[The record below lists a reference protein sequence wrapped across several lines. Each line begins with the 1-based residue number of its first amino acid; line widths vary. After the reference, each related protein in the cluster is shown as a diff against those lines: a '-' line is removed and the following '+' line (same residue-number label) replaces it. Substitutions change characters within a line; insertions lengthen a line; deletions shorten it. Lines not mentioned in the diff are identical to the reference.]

1 MDIEDFFGC
10 SSPILMLIHER
21 SCFTTHQDW
30 EESIRLFLPLLDEY
44 SYFFLQI
51 RNKMH
56 LSNQEY
62 HSMISTMPFHPRI
75 LINIPSIFNSSL
87 RRHRT
92 EQELGSIGISASIHS
107 LEKGRQYQAQYQFFQ
122 FGPIFS
128 PISKEGQGCGLVA
141 LSTIVN
147 QLQKP
152 IVAVGGITQQNLFQV
167 LDCSVFGV
175 GVIGSILHEKD
186 PIGTAKEFL
195 GLIQRYNNVNN
206 NPQKR

>member
-1 MDIEDFFGC
+1 MDVADFFEC

-21 SCFTTHQDW
+21 SCFTTHRDW
-30 EESIRLFLPLLDEY
+30 EESIRLFLPLLEEN
-44 SYFFLQI
+44 SCFFIQI

-56 LSNQEY
+56 LSEQECQG
-62 HSMISTMPFHPRI
+62 IVSTIPFHPRI
-75 LINIPSIFNSSL
+75 LINIPSMAGCVF

-92 EQELGSIGISASIHS
+92 ECELGSIGISASIHS
-107 LEKGRQYQAQYQFFQ
+107 LEKGRQYQTQYQFFQ

-141 LSTIVN
+141 LSTIVK

-175 GVIGSILHEKD
+175 GVIGSILQKKN
-186 PIGTAKEFL
+186 PVATAKDFL
-195 GLIQRYNNVNN
+195 ILMQKYNDAN
-206 NPQKR
+206 KSR